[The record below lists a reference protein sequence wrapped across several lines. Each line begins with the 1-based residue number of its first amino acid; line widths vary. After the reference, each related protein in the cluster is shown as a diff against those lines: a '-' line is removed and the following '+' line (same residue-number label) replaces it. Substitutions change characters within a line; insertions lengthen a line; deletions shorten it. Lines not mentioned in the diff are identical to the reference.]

1 MKLVKEHSIMRWTAF
16 KLFLAGAMTLVLI
29 GIFILVIAAAGQQS
43 VYRNMNIDKNAFVE
57 TWEYVWNYGGVK
69 Q

>member
-1 MKLVKEHSIMRWTAF
+1 MLWTAF

-57 TWEYVWNYGGVK
+57 TWEYVWGYEK
-69 Q
+69 